1 MAMEIGEGGSGWM
14 QRTEPRRGPT
24 VPRTMRDLNQ
34 SSICKSATSES
45 CPHTTQHHFRMPF
58 FQHKTSQ
65 SRGSLGPHKPLSVDG
80 GHPRFWSATLRL
92 CAGVQKHHWL
102 TAADRQDVPWLEW
115 RGIGGSLWIPFDR
128 LGSRYRGMNERSVR
142 PSSDMADGCS
152 RCVLRD

>member
-1 MAMEIGEGGSGWM
+1 MAGQPVAMEIGEGGSGWM

-115 RGIGGSLWIPFDR
+115 RGIGGSLWYVCAVLKVSLLPIR
-128 LGSRYRGMNERSVR
+128 VLQGYRSTGSVR
-142 PSSDMADGCS
+142 AT
-152 RCVLRD
+152 VA